1 MNNEVRV
8 RISGDASGVKKA
20 TREASQSLSGLAD
33 DAKSLLAPLS
43 AVFAGVSVGAFAG
56 KLVQVQRE
64 FDVLNASLVTATGSS
79 AAASRAFDQLQA
91 FAATTPFGLQEVT
104 QAFVKLQN
112 MGLDPSQAALN
123 SYGNTAVAMGKS
135 LDQMIEAVAD
145 AATGEFERLK
155 EFGIKAKS
163 EGDRVSLT
171 FRGVTTNI
179 GKNAAEIEQY
189 LRRIGDVDF
198 AGASTERA
206 KTLDGALSN
215 LGDAWTNL
223 FRTINQAGVG
233 SVIYEAVVLA
243 DGALKGLTANLNA
256 VGAGAVALAGILSG
270 RLIASTVAATQAKV
284 ADTLAA
290 VRNQQAT
297 VAAAV
302 SAEAF
307 AAAKL
312 AEARAVV
319 AATTGMQRL
328 AAVQTTLIPA
338 QNALTA
344 ATAATAA
351 AQSSALSA
359 ATLARGA
366 MGALGGPI
374 GLVTTALSLGAS
386 AWLLW
391 GNRADAATQQAE
403 NVMIGRI
410 ERVTTKLNELNSRI
424 GDTTAGALRA
434 AVAEAETEL
443 RNIRSQTSALANDLD
458 SMDARGERWGE
469 DGKRKQAELDQLL
482 RRQMAAEA
490 ALAQARANSGQ
501 VGVNAVQAFVDAN
514 VTGTA
519 KVARERAKLQA
530 EFDRLM
536 TDAGGYNAANP
547 DHVRA
552 LDTLKAKMAELEKTS
567 KGAAGGTKSLADAGA
582 DLALSLQAASVGLT
596 AEFYAKWEKLGA
608 AYQVG
613 AITLDQLTAAQATL
627 LAQQPAIRE
636 ATEEA
641 ARLHEAYAANVS
653 AAIGPLEERAR
664 ALEDELETYGLTEAQ
679 IQQTIIARIEEAR
692 AIAAGNGASEE
703 HLRYL
708 DREIEARKRIATAA
722 QGVDVRR
729 ANDKAAREA
738 EEAWKRTANA
748 IEDALIDALME
759 GGKSGKEYIEGLF
772 RSMVL
777 RPVVQAIVQPIAGG
791 ITTALGF
798 GAPGQ
803 AGAAG
808 GAGGGLSFNPM
819 SLLGGNSIGMG
830 FSNAAIGLA
839 QSNLLA
845 GTGVGNY
852 LTGFAGNA
860 AGMSNL
866 ALGGAGLL
874 GGVGAGLLFGNQGY
888 ASAGGSLSSTVGMIA
903 GGPVGAVIGG
913 LLGGAVGSLF
923 GGGKPSDKSAWATV
937 NPTTGAVSGIGSMTG
952 KKDPGQEARDATA
965 QLAQLVG
972 SFAGLAGISSGV
984 TVMTGGRDGLRLKIN
999 RSGGTQGFRTPG
1011 AGIANGGNALNYGYG
1026 DAAIRAMLNDLVD
1039 EGTLPQETIDGWRS
1053 LRGDVDGGW
1062 RSATEMVSVLQLLI
1076 NGEKVGAIGR
1086 ADLIQQEGE
1095 ALEAAF
1101 ARMRS
1106 IEQALQGTVLPGQAL
1121 ADAAG
1126 AMVRQFNALGYAV
1139 PPSAEALGQM
1149 IGALDMTVKANWD
1162 AYRSLMGLAGSYL
1175 ELQAAQQSLYEQLL
1189 SDEER
1194 AALRTEELRDAFAQL
1209 GTTMP
1214 TTNAEL
1220 RAMIDAQDQT
1230 TESGARMRAQ
1240 MLALVPAFTQAT
1252 KAAESARKA
1261 AEVWAKQQ
1269 VAGSTPGRQALVA
1282 AQSVYLADL
1291 NSARS
1296 GDATALSRLPTSTS
1310 AYLDVVREQS
1320 SSAAAF
1326 QLEQMRTK
1334 ENVQRAIDGKPAI
1347 NVFGFAKGGTF
1358 TNSLVTEPTL
1368 FRHAGGLGEM
1378 GEAGP
1383 EAIMPLR
1390 KAAGGLGIIAQTE
1403 AGETVLPLTRTAGG
1417 VLAADMSQIGR
1428 YARGDVFG
1436 DDDAGSITL
1445 PPSEGYRGTMADAD
1459 APRATAR
1466 PGRDMDGMVDELRR
1480 LHAEVRELNAEVRLL
1495 RRDNNGANAEL
1506 VTQAKRQ
1513 TRIALKWDTI
1523 GMPATAAPA
1532 EG

>member
-20 TREASQSLSGLAD
+20 TREASQSLSGLAEE
-33 DAKSLLAPLS
+33 AKSLAAPLQ

-104 QAFVKLQN
+104 QAFVKLKN

-135 LDQMIEAVAD
+135 LEQMVEAVAD
-145 AATGEFERLK
+145 ATTGEFERLK
-155 EFGIKAKS
+155 EFGIRASS

-233 SVIYEAVVLA
+233 SVIYEAVALA

-328 AAVQTTLIPA
+328 TAVQTTLIPA

-458 SMDARGERWGE
+458 AMDGRGQRWSDE
-469 DGKRKQAELDQLL
+469 GKRKQAELDQLL
-482 RRQMAAEA
+482 RRQTAAEA

-514 VTGTA
+514 ITGTA

-536 TDAGGYNAANP
+536 ADAGGYNAANP

-552 LDTLKAKMAELEKTS
+552 LDTLKAKMAEIEKTS
-567 KGAAGGTKSLADAGA
+567 KGAAGGAKSLADAGA
-582 DLALSLQAASVGLT
+582 DLALSLQAASVGLS
-596 AEFYAKWEKLGA
+596 AEFYARWEKLGA
-608 AYQVG
+608 AYQSG

-641 ARLHEAYAANVS
+641 ARLHEAYAANVA
-653 AAIGPLEERAR
+653 AAIGPLEDRAR

-692 AIAAGNGASEE
+692 AIAAANGASED

-722 QGVDVRR
+722 GQVDVRR
-729 ANDKAAREA
+729 TNDKAAKDA
-738 EEAWKRTANA
+738 EEAWKRTADA

-791 ITTALGF
+791 ITSAMGF

-803 AGAAG
+803 ASATG
-808 GAGGGLSFNPM
+808 GAGGMLFNPF

-874 GGVGAGLLFGNQGY
+874 GGIGAGLLFDGKGY
-888 ASAGGSLSSTVGMIA
+888 SSAGSSLGSTVGMIA
-903 GGPVGAVIGG
+903 GGPLGAAIGG
-913 LLGGAVGSLF
+913 LLGGAVGSFF

-937 NPTTGAVSGIGSMTG
+937 NPTTGAVSGVGSMTG

-972 SFAGLAGISSGV
+972 SFAGLAGITSSI
-984 TVMTGGRDGLRLKIN
+984 TATTGGRDGLRLAIN

-1039 EGTLPQETIDGWRS
+1039 EGTLPQKTIDGWRS
-1053 LRGDVDGGW
+1053 LRGDADGGW

-1076 NGEKVGAIGR
+1076 NGEKRDAIAR

-1149 IGALDMTVKANWD
+1149 IDALDLTVKANWD

-1261 AEVWAKQQ
+1261 TEVWAKQQ
-1269 VAGSTPGRQALVA
+1269 VAGSMPGRQALVA

-1296 GDATALSRLPTSTS
+1296 GDATALSRLPTSAS

-1320 SSAAAF
+1320 ASAAAF
-1326 QLEQMRTK
+1326 QLEQARTK
-1334 ENVQRAIDGKPAI
+1334 ENVQRAIDGRPAI
-1347 NVFGFAKGGTF
+1347 NAFGFAKGGTF
-1358 TNSLVTEPTL
+1358 TNSIVTEPTL

-1390 KAAGGLGIIAQTE
+1390 RAAGGLGIIAQTE

-1417 VLAADMSQIGR
+1417 VLAADMSQIGS

-1436 DDDAGSITL
+1436 ADDAGSITL
-1445 PPSEGYRGTMADAD
+1445 PPSEGYRGTVVGAD
-1459 APRATAR
+1459 APRASAR
-1466 PGRDMDGMVDELRR
+1466 PGRDLDGMVDELRR

-1495 RRDNNGANAEL
+1495 RRDNNGANAEM